1 MTTIDMLNR
10 INDAIRTGDMDDLLA
25 LACHIRDLLIAE
37 TERDVWLALIETAT
51 EVVERNEGAL

>member
-1 MTTIDMLNR
+1 MTTTDMLNR
-10 INDAIRTGDMDDLLA
+10 INDAIRTGDMDDLLD
-25 LACHIRDLLIAE
+25 LARHIRDLLISE